1 MKRILTVF
9 KNIGIV
15 ILAMLFGNI
24 IMMGLLQLSHT
35 LFGGLEGFD
44 PTAPYLERL
53 EQVNAYLDAHPAAV
67 YMIFLEHA
75 LGAAAGVYL
84 ATKLSAPRR
93 KFRQEP
99 AQRSNTAPIIVGV
112 LYLVGTIT
120 NDMVTVPMAIYWGII
135 DVVLVACFC
144 FLAFWLAG
152 GLKKQ
157 SATTSVTS
165 EEETYRG

>member
-1 MKRILTVF
+1 MKNILNVF

-15 ILAMLFGNI
+15 IIAMLFGNI
-24 IMMGLLQLSHT
+24 IMMGLLQFSHT

-53 EQVNAYLDAHPAAV
+53 EQVTAYLDAHPAAI

-99 AQRSNTAPIIVGV
+99 TKRSTTAPIVVGV

-120 NDMVTVPMAIYWGII
+120 NDMVTVPMAIYWGLLDVII
-135 DVVLVACFC
+135 VAGFS
-144 FLAFWLAG
+144 FLSFWLAG
-152 GLKKQ
+152 GFKKQ
-157 SATTSVTS
+157 SVATSVTS